1 MGGDHRQR
9 TVELALENLEVGVA
23 EACGMDT
30 DEQFI
35 WPDRGDGHGQ
45 ERVGSVILLI

>member
-1 MGGDHRQR
+1 MGRDHGQW
-9 TVELALENLEVGVA
+9 TVELALKNLEVGVA

-35 WPDRGDGHGQ
+35 GPD
-45 ERVGSVILLI
+45 

>member
-1 MGGDHRQR
+1 MGRNHRQW
-9 TVELALENLEVGVA
+9 TVEFALEDLEVGVA

-35 WPDRGDGHGQ
+35 WPDGGDGDGQ
-45 ERVGSVILLI
+45 ESVGSVILLL